1 VGIPA
6 GEVAIETET
15 RIARMVEL
23 MLANEWR
30 TGKTVKQLAAEWGI
44 TAQRARML
52 SAEASKIVRQEL
64 LANVSS
70 LIVPSMT
77 NIITTGPEG
86 GPGDKMAAVQ
96 AARMLADIAGLT
108 QHEKESEPEHREQTL
123 KVQFV
128 APERP
133 KEKSE

>member
-1 VGIPA
+1 
-6 GEVAIETET
+6 
-15 RIARMVEL
+15 MVEL

-30 TGKTVKQLAAEWGI
+30 TGKTVKALAAEWGI

-77 NIITTGPEG
+77 DIIEG
-86 GPGDKMAAVQ
+86 GRVGAGPGDKMAAVQ

-108 QHEKESEPEHREQTL
+108 HHEKEVPRETEQSDRTITVTYHASV
-123 KVQFV
+123 KPV
-128 APERP
+128 E
-133 KEKSE
+133 EKSE

>member
-23 MLANEWR
+23 MLANEWK

-108 QHEKESEPEHREQTL
+108 QHEKEAEPEHREQTL

>member
-1 VGIPA
+1 
-6 GEVAIETET
+6 
-15 RIARMVEL
+15 MVEL
-23 MLANEWR
+23 MLANEWK

-77 NIITTGPEG
+77 TIITTGPEG

-108 QHEKESEPEHREQTL
+108 QHEKTQEPERSEQTL

>member
-1 VGIPA
+1 MRDAEERHV
-6 GEVAIETET
+6 ETET
-15 RIARMVEL
+15 RIAHMVEL
-23 MLANEWR
+23 MLANEWK
-30 TGKTVKQLAAEWGI
+30 TGKTVKQLAAQWGI
-44 TAQRARML
+44 KPQTARLL

-133 KEKSE
+133 KSDPG

>member
-1 VGIPA
+1 
-6 GEVAIETET
+6 
-15 RIARMVEL
+15 MVEL
-23 MLANEWR
+23 MLANEWK
-30 TGKTVKQLAAEWGI
+30 TGKTVKELAAEWGI

-70 LIVPSMT
+70 LIIPSMT
-77 NIITTGPEG
+77 DIIEAGRLG
-86 GPGDKMAAVQ
+86 AGPGDKMAAVQ

-108 QHEKESEPEHREQTL
+108 QHEKAAEPERSEQTL

-133 KEKSE
+133 REKSE